1 MNRCRVSDVF
11 GTRLSQVVRYYDAID
26 TKADEESDG
35 RMDYKYLLSD
45 LGIGEF
51 VSSCHTGPQ
60 DFLRD
65 FGPED
70 FAEVQ
75 QDTTASVRHGF
86 SARGGAGP
94 EHGPFVQPTVGSL
107 CISRVA
113 HISQRVAKRT
123 LLDAPRL
130 IFRVTKQTI

>member
-1 MNRCRVSDVF
+1 MSQRSKQWCRVSERTQVSNVSELD
-11 GTRLSQVVRYYDAID
+11 SQVVKYYDAID
-26 TKADEESDG
+26 TKEDEESDG

-75 QDTTASVRHGF
+75 QDTAEASRRHGF
-86 SARGGAGP
+86 SARGP
-94 EHGPFVQPTVGSL
+94 PQ
-107 CISRVA
+107 
-113 HISQRVAKRT
+113 
-123 LLDAPRL
+123 
-130 IFRVTKQTI
+130 